1 MQCGTLRVPVDYA
14 PRVGSLTLAP
24 VRRSADDQAH
34 RQGTL
39 LLNDGA
45 GGSPIEPG

>member
-14 PRVGSLTLAP
+14 HPRVGSLTLAL
-24 VRRSADDQAH
+24 VRRLADDQVH

-45 GGSPIEPG
+45 GGS